1 VSHPPIIAVIDDD
14 PAIREALEDLIVS
27 LGYRPL
33 LFASAEEFLSFPGR
47 SAVGCM
53 VVDIRMGG
61 MTGLDLQARLNA
73 QGKPSPMIFM
83 TSYTDEATRSRAIA
97 GGAHGFLA
105 KPVDA
110 EVLIGCLA
118 SALQESARQG

>member
-1 VSHPPIIAVIDDD
+1 MVSVQRALGYPGQAGHSPVVVRRGIVSHPPIIAVIDDD

-33 LFASAEEFLSFPGR
+33 LFASAEDFLAFPGR

-83 TSYTDEATRSRAIA
+83 TSYTDEATRS
-97 GGAHGFLA
+97 
-105 KPVDA
+105 
-110 EVLIGCLA
+110 
-118 SALQESARQG
+118 